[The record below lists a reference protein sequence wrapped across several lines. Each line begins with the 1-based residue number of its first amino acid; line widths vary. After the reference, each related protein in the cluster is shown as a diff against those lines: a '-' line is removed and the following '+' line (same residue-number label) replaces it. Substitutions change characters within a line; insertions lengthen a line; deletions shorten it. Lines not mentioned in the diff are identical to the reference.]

1 MSIRRYQ
8 QTLNRHQDMLLPMLV
23 EEFVSENNNA
33 VRTEKADESTN
44 PYFIIQTLECWNAI

>member
-8 QTLNRHQDMLLPMLV
+8 QTLNHHQDMLLPMRV